1 MGHHHH
7 TIHFISTGHGPNIR
21 FSCPHES
28 TNRVSSTRDVERS
41 LSCYGVAYRRGVL
54 SHRIQRRR
62 HISDRTTRS
71 RTCTPPIPT
80 CILACAS
87 SDGTVSV
94 ETPEKRHLWWY
105 ARKRSRGAAGR
116 TGTFIPHH
124 SRCYQSNM
132 SLSTSSANLTTPPAP
147 PPTNRS
153 RTIEPTIDHTSTHTR
168 TTRPDNSVIVALS
181 RPS

>member
-62 HISDRTTRS
+62 HISDRTNRS
-71 RTCTPPIPT
+71 GTCTPPIPT
-80 CILACAS
+80 CILECES
-87 SDGTVSV
+87 SDGTVPV

-105 ARKRSRGAAGR
+105 ARKRSRGATGR
-116 TGTFIPHH
+116 T
-124 SRCYQSNM
+124 
-132 SLSTSSANLTTPPAP
+132 AP